1 MSSAKPAV
9 SRCASSGVH
18 ATALIALRWPCHSCW
33 FSSDAHT
40 PRRAY
45 GPTHAYARI
54 GSWSL
59 CVCMCQPRARGQAPV
74 PMRAQRVAFCLR
86 VGVYCCE
93 GATTCVEGM
102 RVDARLWGGGGGER
116 TVGGRGRVATGA
128 PLRSS
133 SATSPS
139 SQGAAMVPTIGD
151 TASLCARQCARAAH
165 TPPCIHACERALL
178 QKPSR
183 GPIRMCACHCVCACL
198 CIHTYVCMC
207 ASVCVCVCLCVRVCV
222 CVCDG
227 TARRTG

>member
-1 MSSAKPAV
+1 MCLYV
-9 SRCASSGVH
+9 STTRAWAG
-18 ATALIALRWPCHSCW
+18 PC
-33 FSSDAHT
+33 
-40 PRRAY
+40 
-45 GPTHAYARI
+45 AYARTE
-54 GSWSL
+54 SCL
-59 CVCMCQPRARGQAPV
+59 LPTCRCVLLRGRHYV
-74 PMRAQRVAFCLR
+74 R
-86 VGVYCCE
+86 VGYAGRCKAL
-93 GATTCVEGM
+93 GQG
-102 RVDARLWGGGGGER
+102 RGER